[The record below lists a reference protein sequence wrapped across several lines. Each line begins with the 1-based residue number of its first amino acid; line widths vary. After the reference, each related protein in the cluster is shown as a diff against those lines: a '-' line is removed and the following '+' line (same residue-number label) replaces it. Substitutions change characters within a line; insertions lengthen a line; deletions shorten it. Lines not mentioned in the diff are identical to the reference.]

1 MKLSRNA
8 SFLFFFVFLLV
19 FFSVNGEKEQF
30 IFLNATNITNETFD
44 DVSSLLYFCNSLADC
59 ISTYDSGYFYG
70 APLKTTTITGKVY
83 TLYVHSSLNKSVSHD
98 MSIVKILACVRAERD
113 YSTYLY
119 TPCYIDFGK
128 ITNGVFERLG
138 YYTLRYCEDYFP
150 YDSFETVCEDV
161 TDFYNITSLNSSTCG
176 FAVKYT
182 SVSGNDY
189 RDYTVDWVFF
199 NVTYIPLQFLSWGTE
214 KKSVMY
220 GKEAKIYA
228 KWQITNISQAYLFAN
243 FSGAF
248 EKYPL
253 ESSQNWTNFSVVY
266 LLNTSPLGTNVFPV
280 SHPGRYEISSVTV
293 YDPKGGYNSTFPPIT
308 LSIFGW
314 AKVSEIKVNDSYVY
328 PGESVK
334 VTCRVVDAN
343 TSAAI
348 QNYNVSFY
356 LNGSYVGSAL
366 SDAYGFASFEIP
378 IPSTGIYKI
387 SCNISDAPNLFY
399 NASEKRESEISV
411 TSLNLSLSKP
421 LLNVTNVNYGSGV
434 EIRVNVTNASY
445 VRDFIA
451 NITFFNISN
460 CKLKKA
466 WVIKK
471 LKIEKCFSPALC
483 EGKLIVSPERSGPY
497 EVFISVDANSPYGN
511 ATTNANFQVSYGFSQ
526 QRFLL
531 PYYFVLQNQT
541 FNITAKVE
549 ATNGDV
555 WYVNTTLGIE
565 GQESM
570 NLTNGE
576 SFSKIIEAVP
586 NGSSCYAAWSAYSNA
601 TGLVRMTLYTSPL
614 NGTGSYFSESFEVI
628 PAKINEA
635 PNISFTPR
643 FSYID
648 GNVLIFAN
656 IIGNAT
662 PCKVNVTVKE
672 PYTQR
677 LVNFSITKAVSLPP
691 QECGIVFEKGN
702 IASLEKGAKVSA
714 SYNNLTS
721 IWAIDGDNTTAWS
734 SGIPAHINIT
744 FARPDYA
751 IEKIEIRWQRIVT
764 QNVNASIYY
773 VDPSGVLHTFVRDIE
788 VPDIINETVFTDF
801 RPFKAGM
808 IIINFTGAVSI
819 YEVRIYP
826 TIPRSDNCYVFG
838 LNFTRGNISLSGNY
852 SVFVKLQTK
861 TGNVLYLNPSWF
873 FIKYGEPKI
882 TISSLTPQNM
892 LLGKPENYTITI
904 TAYRGDLRNYTV
916 VWNSSEQKYLN
927 ITPEES
933 FEKFFDFLANGNSI
947 EFTWSINATAFP
959 AGYENYTVNTSV
971 KAFSTTGKGENA
983 TTNFSITIFPEDNE
997 APVIHGVWFE
1007 IFGRKTNI
1015 TNVNFTFHVFAN
1027 VSDNIWVKLVN
1038 ASIIYPNGENRSVTF
1053 EKVNSTLWVFVFS
1066 DPLTLNETGNY
1077 SIKVEAM
1084 DLNFNI
1090 TKFTWKNFTVTN
1102 MLKFNVSSPLLL
1114 NRGEKLNVSILDING
1129 NLLKNASYSANIMC
1143 ENYTE
1148 NFTGKG
1154 GNVVANITSFMPA
1167 GKCLLRINASYL
1179 GNGGAT
1185 NITFTVSDK
1194 LKLNIIAPAE
1204 LGVFEPG
1211 SAISGVELPRIKVYG
1226 VREDVEK
1233 TINVNVSVNCLN
1245 SSYVNHTF
1253 SLDYGACGI
1262 FPQTF
1267 SFKNCK
1273 SLCYAPNSYGK
1284 VFYITFYAR
1293 DKFNNTGIA
1302 YVKLLT
1308 RSLSPKPTSSGQST
1322 GGGGGGVYT
1331 PPAGSAPQQAIC
1343 NCTEWENVGC
1353 EIGPCGEGEMY
1364 QERTCT
1370 PAECAKEWRCVKYPA
1385 CVKKVSFELIT
1396 PNTTLSIVK
1405 GIPKTFFVTLVNTG
1419 EENITG
1425 KIRIR
1430 GEVCIVVNYSGM
1442 QTLEQQESKT
1452 INFTVY
1458 CPLNITETEEE
1469 IRLSVE
1475 AKGIIKEGIV
1485 DLLIRNHPVA
1495 IKLKTLIDEWDR
1507 LRDLEQEL
1515 SGLGILD
1522 KETQSQ
1528 FRDIIK
1534 LYKKA
1539 REEIK
1544 KDNLTA
1550 LKEVTNRIEEMLPA
1564 LKSKLLEVEENKT
1577 YLLLTKSIKEN
1588 IHFIFLGI
1596 IIAIY
1601 LTYLFSQVFKPY
1613 FRLRKMLNSLREK
1626 EKYLIR
1632 ARIETQKQFFMRKID
1647 EKTFRELMIKR
1658 QHEILTVR
1666 ARMKTITEEMSML
1679 PSKAW
1684 NIKYMFSWIRELFSK
1699 AVKTIYRSVKYRF
1712 TWKGF

>member
-1 MKLSRNA
+1 MKLSRNVLFA
-8 SFLFFFVFLLV
+8 FFFVFLPV

-30 IFLNATNITNETFD
+30 ILLNATSIIKEVYDTSSSFYSCT
-44 DVSSLLYFCNSLADC
+44 SLLDC

-70 APLKTTTITGKVY
+70 VPLKTITITGKLY
-83 TLYVHSSLNKSVSHD
+83 TLYVHSSLNKSISHD
-98 MSIVKILACVRAERD
+98 MSIVKILACVRAERG
-113 YSTYLY
+113 YSAYLS

-138 YYTLRYCEDYFP
+138 EDTLQYCEDYFP
-150 YDSFETVCEDV
+150 YDSFETVCRDV
-161 TDFYNITSLNSSTCG
+161 TSFYNITLLNSSTCG
-176 FAVKYT
+176 FAVRYT
-182 SVSGNDY
+182 SASGNDY
-189 RDYTVDWVFF
+189 RDYSVDWVFF

-214 KKSVMY
+214 KKSIMY
-220 GKEAKIYA
+220 GEESKIYA

-243 FSGAF
+243 FSGVF

-253 ESSQNWTNFSVVY
+253 ESSQNWTNLSVVY

-280 SHPGRYEISSVTV
+280 SRPGRYEISSVTV
-293 YDPKGGYNSTFPPIT
+293 YDPKGAYNSTFPSIM

-314 AKVSEIKVNDSYVY
+314 AKVSKIKVNDSYVY

-356 LNGSYVGSAL
+356 LNGSYVGSTL

-421 LLNVTNVNYGSGV
+421 LLNATNVNYGSGV

-460 CKLKKA
+460 CKLEKT

-483 EGKLIVSPERSGPY
+483 EGKTIISPERSGAY

-511 ATTNANFQVSYGFSQ
+511 ASTNTNFQVSYGFSQ

-541 FNITAKVE
+541 FNITASVQ

-555 WYVNTTLGIE
+555 WYVNTTLSID

-586 NGSSCYAAWSAYSNA
+586 NGSSCYATWNAYSNA

-628 PAKINEA
+628 PAKVDEA

-672 PYTQR
+672 PYTQK
-677 LVNFSITKAVSLPP
+677 LVNFSITKAVSLSP

-773 VDPSGVLHTFVRDIE
+773 VDPSGVLHAFIRDIE

-819 YEVRIYP
+819 YEVKIYP
-826 TIPRSDNCYVFG
+826 TVPRSDNCYVFV
-838 LNFTRGNISLSGNY
+838 LNFTAGNISLSGNY
-852 SVFVKLQTK
+852 SVFAKLQTK
-861 TGNVLYLNPSWF
+861 TGNVLYLSPSWF

-892 LLGKPENYTITI
+892 LLGRSENYTITI

-947 EFTWSINATAFP
+947 KFTWSINATAFP
-959 AGYENYTVNTSV
+959 AGYTNYTVNTSV

-983 TTNFSITIFPEDNE
+983 TTNISITIFPEDNE

-1007 IFGRKTNI
+1007 IFGKKTNI
-1015 TNVNFTFHVFAN
+1015 TNVNFTLRVFAN
-1027 VSDNIWVKLVN
+1027 VSDNIWVKIVN

-1053 EKVNSTLWVFVFS
+1053 EKVNSTLWIFTFS
-1066 DPLTLNETGNY
+1066 NIFPLSETGNY

-1102 MLKFNVSSPLLL
+1102 ALEFNVTSPLLL

-1129 NLLKNASYSANIMC
+1129 NVLRNASYFANITC
-1143 ENYTE
+1143 ENYSVK
-1148 NFTGKG
+1148 FTGKG
-1154 GNVVANITSFMPA
+1154 DVVVNITSFMPA
-1167 GKCLLRINASYL
+1167 GECLLSINASYL

-1194 LKLNIIAPAE
+1194 LKLNIIAPTE
-1204 LGVFEPG
+1204 LAVFEPG

-1233 TINVNVSVNCLN
+1233 TINVNVSLRCLD

-1253 SLDYGACGI
+1253 TLGYGACGI

-1267 SFKNCK
+1267 SFEDCK
-1273 SLCYAPNSYGK
+1273 SRCYAPNSYGK
-1284 VFYITFYAR
+1284 EFYITFYAR
-1293 DKFNNTGIA
+1293 DEFNNTGIA

-1308 RSLSPKPTSSGQST
+1308 RSLSSQGTSLGQST
-1322 GGGGGGVYT
+1322 GGGAGGYAL
-1331 PPAGSAPQQAIC
+1331 PPSIPQQVIC

-1370 PAECAKEWRCVKYPA
+1370 PAECAKEWRCVKHPA
-1385 CVKKVSFELIT
+1385 CIKKVSFELMI
-1396 PNTTLSIVK
+1396 PNTTLSIVR
-1405 GIPKTFFVTLVNTG
+1405 GTPKTFFVALANTG
-1419 EENITG
+1419 EKRITG
-1425 KIRIR
+1425 RIKIS
-1430 GEVCIVVNYSGM
+1430 GEACIVFNYSDI
-1442 QTLEQQESKT
+1442 QTLEPQESKT

-1458 CPLNITETEEE
+1458 CPLNITGTEGE
-1469 IRLSVE
+1469 IKLSIE
-1475 AKGIIKEGIV
+1475 AEGIV
-1485 DLLIRNHPVA
+1485 KESVINLAIRNNPAV
-1495 IKLKTLIDEWDR
+1495 IKLKSLIDEWDR
-1507 LRDLEQEL
+1507 LRSLEQKL

-1522 KETQSQ
+1522 EETQ
-1528 FRDIIK
+1528 FEFK
-1534 LYKKA
+1534 KVLEFYKKA

-1550 LKEVTNRIEEMLPA
+1550 VEEIAEEIEEILPR
-1564 LKSKLLEVEENKT
+1564 LKNKLVEIEEKKT
-1577 YLLLTKSIKEN
+1577 YLLLTKSVKEN
-1588 IHFIFLGI
+1588 MHFILLGI

-1601 LTYLFSQVFKPY
+1601 LAYLFSQVIKPY
-1613 FRLRKMLNSLREK
+1613 FRLRKMLHSLREK
-1626 EKYLIR
+1626 EKCLIR

-1666 ARMKTITEEMSML
+1666 AQMKTIAEEMSAL
-1679 PSKAW
+1679 SSKVW
-1684 NIKYMFSWIRELFSK
+1684 NIKHMISWIKELFSK
-1699 AVKTIYRSVKYRF
+1699 IVKAIYRAAKYRF
-1712 TWKGF
+1712 TWKGFRQV